1 MLQHRLV
8 VQGDG
13 INTPKIPLFW
23 LSSRGSGYEPK
34 EYPGCTFWVSGHV
47 EFNEATDE
55 KGGCNLGAKNG
66 QCVCAVTRKSK

>member
-1 MLQHRLV
+1 MSPRECDDYATAKGHKF
-8 VQGDG
+8 
-13 INTPKIPLFW
+13 I
-23 LSSRGSGYEPK
+23 GSGYEPK